1 MNVEQWKQRERN
13 ASKKC
18 KTHSDR
24 RNWWRGQARIGSSDF
39 YKKLYTERAE
49 KEAKRARYW
58 RNQMETARKAWQ
70 DQELAQKKGSA
81 K

>member
-24 RNWWRGQARIGSSDF
+24 RNWWRGQARIASSDF
-39 YKKLYTERAE
+39 FRGLYTERADT
-49 KEAKRARYW
+49 EAERARYW
-58 RNQMETARKAWQ
+58 RGQMETARKNWKILESAKN
-70 DQELAQKKGSA
+70 EGSA